1 MRRSVAALLLV
12 VMASGCGTSMVVAND
27 SRARI
32 FVDGEMVGKG
42 QGSVTMR
49 GLPGSAQVLVKT
61 EDGRRQQARMSRS
74 FTATTFVLGL
84 ITYGIC
90 WVACWEYPGSLFVE
104 LPAPAAPA
112 GAAEL
117 GAPGAADPWLQPP
130 PGWQPRSPR

>member
-27 SRARI
+27 SSARI

-61 EDGRRQQARMSRS
+61 EDGRRQQASMSRS

-90 WVACWEYPGSLFVE
+90 WVAWWECPGSLFVE
-104 LPAPAAPA
+104 PPAPAAPA
-112 GAAEL
+112 GAADL
-117 GAPGAADPWLQPP
+117 GAPGAGDPWLQPP